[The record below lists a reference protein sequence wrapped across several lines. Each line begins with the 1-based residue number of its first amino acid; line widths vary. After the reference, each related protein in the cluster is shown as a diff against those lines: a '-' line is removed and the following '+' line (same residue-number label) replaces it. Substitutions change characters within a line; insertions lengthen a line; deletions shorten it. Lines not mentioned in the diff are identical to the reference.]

1 MIEKKVAIL
10 SEKRHSVRF
19 GVKSVTINFAF
30 KNSSQGNMPKKHAV
44 IVLKNLQNQK
54 EIIHPVTDFILSRWK
69 GRAYNTQRT
78 HANNVMMFLNYVLL
92 DNRKHFKVTS
102 LEKLELSHGSS
113 FLNDLTRSGKS
124 RVTVKSAER
133 TLTEFFVFLSKKGIV
148 DIAPDEFK
156 KSSMYY
162 DARKS
167 YTLSPFDGVILPGR
181 SKKSN
186 TAHMIPEEYILPFL
200 ELAVQV
206 ANPIALGVYMQFF
219 GGIRV
224 GGLVNIRR
232 SNITTI
238 GAYGENGL
246 VIKLDTQMLRQD
258 ISDTSGSSFVKK
270 PRKQYV
276 FPIQDWLSIL
286 YKKHL
291 ENYKPKDGS
300 DALFINRDGKAMT
313 GRTYRDYFTK
323 LKRKFL
329 EQLRKSSNPNDK
341 MWALK
346 LESMKWS
353 THLGRGVFTNLLS
366 EEAANPYDIALP
378 RGDDSLVSAMAY
390 QGNTM
395 RMKENLERRMDEMY
409 KNYLPN
415 LIKE

>member
-1 MIEKKVAIL
+1 M
-10 SEKRHSVRF
+10 
-19 GVKSVTINFAF
+19 
-30 KNSSQGNMPKKHAV
+30 
-44 IVLKNLQNQK
+44 
-54 EIIHPVTDFILSRWK
+54 
-69 GRAYNTQRT
+69 
-78 HANNVMMFLNYVLL
+78 
-92 DNRKHFKVTS
+92 
-102 LEKLELSHGSS
+102 LEQLEFSHGCS

-148 DIAPDEFK
+148 KIAPDEFK

-167 YTLSPFDGVILPGR
+167 YTLSPFDGVILPSR

-232 SNITTI
+232 SNITSI
-238 GAYGENGL
+238 GAYGEHGL
-246 VIKLDTQMLRQD
+246 VVKLDTQMLRKD

-291 ENYKPKDGS
+291 ENYKPNDGS
-300 DALFINRDGKAMT
+300 DALFINRGGKAMT

-341 MWALK
+341 VWALK
-346 LESMKWS
+346 LESMRWS
-353 THLGRGVFTNLLS
+353 THLGRGYS
-366 EEAANPYDIALP
+366 PIC
-378 RGDDSLVSAMAY
+378 
-390 QGNTM
+390 
-395 RMKENLERRMDEMY
+395 
-409 KNYLPN
+409 
-415 LIKE
+415 